1 MVQIT
6 KTSFLELFSKGLS
19 VEEMAT
25 ELSTSTGARFSP
37 ADVRSIA
44 KGFDVNL
51 RNKPRKAKFTLV
63 DDTVNSTTVNSEGY
77 VNTSKT
83 ALIAE

>member
-37 ADVRSIA
+37 ADIRAIA
-44 KGFDVNL
+44 KGFDINL

-63 DDTVNSTTVNSEGY
+63 DDTVEQNATEGY
-77 VNTSKT
+77 MNATKT
-83 ALIAE
+83 ALIAD

>member
-37 ADVRSIA
+37 ADIRS
-44 KGFDVNL
+44 
-51 RNKPRKAKFTLV
+51 
-63 DDTVNSTTVNSEGY
+63 S
-77 VNTSKT
+77 
-83 ALIAE
+83 